1 MSGATA
7 AASAS
12 QQAAPTAAEARSEL
26 EEALWGRINTEQIV
40 KMHRDFPQYAEYIEE
55 WTFNQEAWMWQQKD
69 KANLAET
76 LGCSEDELRRTYS
89 EQRRKWFA
97 RRAQNIGK
105 NRTEKHDLAY
115 AAALWKIHS
124 VSALHKKLASIS
136 ETEKE
141 LAALKEAKADT
152 LAVMEMHKQ
161 LMEEKGKMA
170 AEYKAKVEAAV
181 EAKVQPEIERQMEE
195 KKVILDSKIAHHVKM
210 AEWAIEG
217 QAKNKAKQAAWE
229 DAHQG
234 ELDLQ
239 KRKIEDQARELKR
252 LRQVVAGYEAHQQH
266 QKKRKQDAENQRQR
280 RRLHAQHPAVPTMTP
295 ESTTKKTKPRT
306 SRRSALACIGN
317 NTTIV

>member
-40 KMHRDFPQYAEYIEE
+40 KMHRDFPQYAEYIAE
-55 WTFNQEAWMWQQKD
+55 WTFNQQAWMWQQRD

-89 EQRRKWFA
+89 EQRREWFA
-97 RRAQNIGK
+97 KRAKNIGK

-136 ETEKE
+136 ETERE

-170 AEYKAKVEAAV
+170 AEYNAKVEAAV
-181 EAKVQPEIERQMEE
+181 EAKVQPEIER
-195 KKVILDSKIAHHVKM
+195 
-210 AEWAIEG
+210 
-217 QAKNKAKQAAWE
+217 
-229 DAHQG
+229 
-234 ELDLQ
+234 
-239 KRKIEDQARELKR
+239 
-252 LRQVVAGYEAHQQH
+252 
-266 QKKRKQDAENQRQR
+266 
-280 RRLHAQHPAVPTMTP
+280 
-295 ESTTKKTKPRT
+295 
-306 SRRSALACIGN
+306 
-317 NTTIV
+317 

>member
-1 MSGATA
+1 
-7 AASAS
+7 
-12 QQAAPTAAEARSEL
+12 
-26 EEALWGRINTEQIV
+26 
-40 KMHRDFPQYAEYIEE
+40 
-55 WTFNQEAWMWQQKD
+55 
-69 KANLAET
+69 
-76 LGCSEDELRRTYS
+76 
-89 EQRRKWFA
+89 
-97 RRAQNIGK
+97 
-105 NRTEKHDLAY
+105 
-115 AAALWKIHS
+115 
-124 VSALHKKLASIS
+124 
-136 ETEKE
+136 
-141 LAALKEAKADT
+141 
-152 LAVMEMHKQ
+152 MEMHKQ

-195 KKVILDSKIAHHVKM
+195 KKVILESKIAHHAQM
-210 AEWAIEG
+210 AECAIEG

-252 LRQVVAGYEAHQQH
+252 LRQVVAGYEAQQRH

>member
-1 MSGATA
+1 M
-7 AASAS
+7 
-12 QQAAPTAAEARSEL
+12 
-26 EEALWGRINTEQIV
+26 WGRIDLEQIV
-40 KMHRDFPQYAEYIEE
+40 KMHRDFPQYAEYVAE
-55 WTFNQEAWMWQQKD
+55 WTFNQQAWMWQQRD

-105 NRTEKHDLAY
+105 NRKEKHDLAY
-115 AAALWKIHS
+115 AAALWKIRS

-181 EAKVQPEIERQMEE
+181 EAKVLTVVKNGMNG
-195 KKVILDSKIAHHVKM
+195 KILM
-210 AEWAIEG
+210 MRW
-217 QAKNKAKQAAWE
+217 
-229 DAHQG
+229 
-234 ELDLQ
+234 
-239 KRKIEDQARELKR
+239 
-252 LRQVVAGYEAHQQH
+252 
-266 QKKRKQDAENQRQR
+266 
-280 RRLHAQHPAVPTMTP
+280 
-295 ESTTKKTKPRT
+295 
-306 SRRSALACIGN
+306 
-317 NTTIV
+317 

>member
-1 MSGATA
+1 M
-7 AASAS
+7 
-12 QQAAPTAAEARSEL
+12 
-26 EEALWGRINTEQIV
+26 WGRINTEQIV
-40 KMHRDFPQYAEYIEE
+40 KMHREFPQYAEYIEE

-195 KKVILDSKIAHHVKM
+195 KKVILDSKIAHHAKM

-229 DAHQG
+229 DAHEG
-234 ELDLQ
+234 ELDKQ

>member
-1 MSGATA
+1 
-7 AASAS
+7 
-12 QQAAPTAAEARSEL
+12 
-26 EEALWGRINTEQIV
+26 
-40 KMHRDFPQYAEYIEE
+40 
-55 WTFNQEAWMWQQKD
+55 
-69 KANLAET
+69 
-76 LGCSEDELRRTYS
+76 
-89 EQRRKWFA
+89 
-97 RRAQNIGK
+97 
-105 NRTEKHDLAY
+105 
-115 AAALWKIHS
+115 
-124 VSALHKKLASIS
+124 
-136 ETEKE
+136 
-141 LAALKEAKADT
+141 
-152 LAVMEMHKQ
+152 
-161 LMEEKGKMA
+161 
-170 AEYKAKVEAAV
+170 
-181 EAKVQPEIERQMEE
+181 
-195 KKVILDSKIAHHVKM
+195 M